1 MNERGGRFYAT
12 ILPTDYKIIFFLGG
26 GIKLRR
32 YFFEFCTKILKIS
45 PDVSKSIGT
54 SVGKKVLEHGRIG
67 LAASVGNC
75 ADRPGSLTVAR
86 IGMCTIRW

>member
-1 MNERGGRFYAT
+1 
-12 ILPTDYKIIFFLGG
+12 
-26 GIKLRR
+26 
-32 YFFEFCTKILKIS
+32 
-45 PDVSKSIGT
+45 
-54 SVGKKVLEHGRIG
+54 